1 MEFHQLRYVCAIA
14 DTGNFS
20 RAAERCQIAQ
30 PSLSQQVLK
39 LEEELGTKLFDRLG
53 RSIRLTEAGRAFIPR
68 ARAIL
73 EQMEAARS
81 SAADQ
86 NTDLRGSVAVG
97 VIPTVAPYLIPNYA
111 ARFAKRY
118 PDAKLRIVEET
129 TSVLVEGLRD
139 LSIDLAI
146 LALPLRHKELELFPI
161 RTEPLFA
168 ALSTHHPRASA
179 KSLALKDL
187 RGESFVMLRDGH
199 CFRDLSIATCTRAR
213 ITPHIAFESGQF
225 SSLLGM
231 VAAGVGV
238 SLVPEMAIDR
248 NVACRY
254 VRLSDPQATRTIV
267 TAVVRGRSFNRVQQ
281 AFISGIRGLTL
292 PIAARSNSV
301 EGKVGEKLGRKVL
314 SVSGTSRRDE
324 NP

>member
-1 MEFHQLRYVCAIA
+1 MEVHQLRYVCAVA

-97 VIPTVAPYLIPNYA
+97 VIPTVGPYLMPRYTA
-111 ARFAKRY
+111 GFSKRY

-139 LSIDLAI
+139 LSIDVAI
-146 LALPLRHKELELFPI
+146 LALPLRHKDLELFPI

-168 ALSTHHPRASA
+168 ALSTDHPRASA

-199 CFRDLSIATCTRAR
+199 CFRNLSLDTCTRAH

-267 TAVVRGRSFNRVQQ
+267 TALLRGRSFNRVQQ
-281 AFISGIRGLTL
+281 AFISGIRGKANLS
-292 PIAARSNSV
+292 AGGKSSSAGASAR
-301 EGKVGEKLGRKVL
+301 G
-314 SVSGTSRRDE
+314 
-324 NP
+324 

>member
-20 RAAERCQIAQ
+20 RAAERCQVAQ

-73 EQMEAARS
+73 EQTEAARS

-86 NTDLRGSVAVG
+86 NTDFRGSVAVG
-97 VIPTVAPYLIPNYA
+97 VIPTVAPYLIPSYA
-111 ARFAKRY
+111 ARFAKKY

-139 LSIDLAI
+139 LSLDVAI

-168 ALSTHHPRASA
+168 ALSTDHPLASA

-199 CFRDLSIATCTRAR
+199 CFRDLSIDTCTRAR
-213 ITPHIAFESGQF
+213 ITPHIVFESGQF

-238 SLVPEMAIDR
+238 SLVPEMAMDR
-248 NVACRY
+248 NIACRY
-254 VRLSDPQATRTIV
+254 VRLSDIQATRTIV
-267 TAVVRGRSFNRVQQ
+267 TAVLRGRSFNPVQQ
-281 AFISGIRGLTL
+281 AFLSGMKGKATPAGGGKEYSASGFARG
-292 PIAARSNSV
+292 
-301 EGKVGEKLGRKVL
+301 
-314 SVSGTSRRDE
+314 
-324 NP
+324 

>member
-30 PSLSQQVLK
+30 PSLSQQILK
-39 LEEELGTKLFDRLG
+39 LEQDLGAKLFDRLG
-53 RSIRLTEAGRAFIPR
+53 RSVRLTEAGRAFISH

-73 EQMEAARS
+73 EQIDVARAS
-81 SAADQ
+81 VSDKNA
-86 NTDLRGSVAVG
+86 DLRGSVAVG
-97 VIPTVAPYLIPNYA
+97 VIPTVAPYLIPRYTA
-111 ARFAKRY
+111 AFAKKY
-118 PDAKLRIVEET
+118 PDAKLRIVEER
-129 TSVLVEGLRD
+129 TSILVEGLRD
-139 LSIDLAI
+139 LSIDVAI
-146 LALPLRHKELELFPI
+146 LALPSRHKGLELFPI

-168 ALSTHHPRASA
+168 VMRRDHPRASA

-199 CFRDLSIATCTRAR
+199 CFRDLSIATCARAR
-213 ITPHIAFESGQF
+213 ITPNIAFESGQF

-238 SLVPEMAIDR
+238 SIVPEMAIDR

-254 VRLSDPQATRTIV
+254 VRLSDDQATRTIV
-267 TAVVRGRSFNRVQQ
+267 AAVLRGRSFNRVQR
-281 AFISGIRGLTL
+281 AFLHGINGGATEGRRGIK
-292 PIAARSNSV
+292 PAAN
-301 EGKVGEKLGRKVL
+301 L
-314 SVSGTSRRDE
+314 STRG
-324 NP
+324 